1 MHTVLTRGNAIL
13 AYTLSVLA
21 CLTFCCFISTV
32 FLDYRTNVKI
42 NTVKTLVKN
51 VPNYG
56 ASKELHDLGFITFD
70 LNTDLSGLFN
80 WNVKQLFLYLTAEY
94 KTPANELNQVS
105 WTMSPSITLVDLRFH
120 LSGRALGQNYSSR

>member
-42 NTVKTLVKN
+42 NAVKTLVKN

-56 ASKELHDLGFITFD
+56 NNKELNDLGFITFD
-70 LNTDLSGLFN
+70 LQTDLTGLFN

-94 KTPANELNQVS
+94 KTENNELNQVS
-105 WTMSPSITLVDLRFH
+105 RLD
-120 LSGRALGQNYSSR
+120 